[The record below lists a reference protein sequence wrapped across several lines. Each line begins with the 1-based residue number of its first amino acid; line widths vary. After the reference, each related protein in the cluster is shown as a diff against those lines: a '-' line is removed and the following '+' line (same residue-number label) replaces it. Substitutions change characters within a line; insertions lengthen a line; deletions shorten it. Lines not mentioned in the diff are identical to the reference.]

1 MDTLTDYCRMW
12 DITVRDLDA
21 ATVTVDGDT
30 ATVDAPPI
38 VARAAAMDALDGP
51 VRYLCLNEDGTRTF
65 ARA

>member
-12 DITVRDLDA
+12 DITVADLDA
-21 ATVTVDGDT
+21 ATVTLDGDT

-51 VRYLCLNEDGTRTF
+51 VRYVRLNEDGTREFT
-65 ARA
+65 RA